1 MLTYFQECLFKE
13 QCAVCAQKCHTN
25 VLFRMIA
32 KNPNFSFRNYKSFRH
47 FCGNSSAQT
56 TTTTLTV
63 VFQANLF
70 RRIEFLAVIGIFC

>member
-56 TTTTLTV
+56 LTV